1 MADFG
6 TSTNFRPVLPETGLV
21 SGRAINLTV
30 SGPQTLWLGCDL
42 SINLPT
48 DALPV
53 GSNLS
58 VRGGT
63 RSLAPVLLARQRAVG
78 RAIEIESSVR
88 PRHAVEIVLRYDEA
102 VVARLGVRP
111 SQLVVVASDG
121 ESLRELRAPS
131 RSRDAGDRCSDI
143 VLLNAAAL
151 LGRLPV

>member
-6 TSTNFRPVLPETGLV
+6 TSTNFRPVLPETALV

-63 RSLAPVLLARQRAVG
+63 RSLARFCLPASAPWDGLSK
-78 RAIEIESSVR
+78 SSQACDPATPWRSYCATTR
-88 PRHAVEIVLRYDEA
+88 PWL
-102 VVARLGVRP
+102 P
-111 SQLVVVASDG
+111 AS
-121 ESLRELRAPS
+121 E
-131 RSRDAGDRCSDI
+131 
-143 VLLNAAAL
+143 
-151 LGRLPV
+151 